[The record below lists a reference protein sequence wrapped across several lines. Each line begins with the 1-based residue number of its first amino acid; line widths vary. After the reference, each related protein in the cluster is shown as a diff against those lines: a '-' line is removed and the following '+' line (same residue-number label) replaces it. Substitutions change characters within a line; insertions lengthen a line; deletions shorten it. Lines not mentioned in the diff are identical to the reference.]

1 MADPNIALNKP
12 ATASNYVMPYSPD
25 KAVNGVTTPF
35 SRWLSNTV
43 PAAMAIDLG
52 SVNVITAWTVRHMGV
67 AGWASPDY
75 NMVDYSLQGSN
86 NNSSWVTID
95 SVTNNTLSTTTRNV
109 ISAFRYVRLYVTKG
123 LRTNTQYA
131 SIMELE
137 INGHPVTANLTALGI
152 SSGTLS
158 PAFAPATLAYTAPN
172 VPYGTSSVTVSA
184 VAADPTSV
192 IKVNGTVMTGGQ
204 STVNLN
210 VGSNTINVLVT
221 AIDGVTTKTYTITV
235 IREQGAILTDLTIS
249 SGTLT
254 PDFSSNQLNYTTQNV
269 GYDTASVTVTSATT
283 VAGTTITVAGNAA
296 TSGQPST
303 VNLNVGSNT
312 INIVATNGGASQT
325 YTITLIRENSLYLS
339 KVNLNYTGNR
349 FSYSDSVNMDHTSTA
364 YTATVSS
371 KATSVTLNPIDE
383 ETTATITIAGN
394 GTSQTITSGGTSSA
408 ITLPNA
414 TNTITLSVSKTGYVS
429 TKNYTLTINKA

>member
-43 PAAMAIDLG
+43 PAAMAINLG

-86 NNSSWVTID
+86 DNSSWVTID

-137 INGHPVTANLTALGI
+137 INGHPVTANLTTLGI
-152 SSGTLS
+152 SSGSLS
-158 PAFAPATLAYTAPN
+158 PAFAPDTLAYNAPK
-172 VPYGTSSVTVSA
+172 VPYGTTSVTVTA
-184 VAADPTSV
+184 TAADPTSV

-235 IREQGAILTDLTIS
+235 IREQGAILTGLTIS

-254 PDFSSNQLNYTTQNV
+254 PNFSSDQLSYTTQNV
-269 GYDTASVTVTSATT
+269 GYDTTSVTVTPTT
-283 VAGTTITVAGNAA
+283 SVAGTTITVAGNAA
-296 TSGQPST
+296 TSSQPST
-303 VNLNVGSNT
+303 VNLNVGSNI
-312 INIVATNGGASQT
+312 INIVVTNGGASQT
-325 YTITLIRENSLYLS
+325 YTITVVRASSPYLQS
-339 KVNLNYTGNR
+339 VTGFQNLSPAFTQTNLGV
-349 FSYSDSVNMDHTSTA
+349 YSATVPNNTTSTKITP
-364 YTATVSS
+364 TAVDSNVQITVNGIVVASGQKS
-371 KATSVTLNPIDE
+371 QSIPIVVGNNSVQIIVTS
-383 ETTATITIAGN
+383 A
-394 GTSQTITSGGTSSA
+394 SGGDQKIYNFTIVRTS
-408 ITLPNA
+408 
-414 TNTITLSVSKTGYVS
+414 
-429 TKNYTLTINKA
+429 